1 MVIYKKSVANN
12 STNKTL
18 PQVKNLAALVKK
30 EKNKFMERKT
40 INKMESSK
48 KEIWKEDNRKCTHL
62 MEMKKTS
69 LLIKKKPLEET
80 MLWTKFAEIVF

>member
-48 KEIWKEDNRKCTHL
+48 KN
-62 MEMKKTS
+62 
-69 LLIKKKPLEET
+69 LEGG
-80 MLWTKFAEIVF
+80 

>member
-48 KEIWKEDNRKCTHL
+48 KEIWKEDNRKCTLL
-62 MEMKKTS
+62 MEMKKTF

-80 MLWTKFAEIVF
+80 MLWTKYAEIVF